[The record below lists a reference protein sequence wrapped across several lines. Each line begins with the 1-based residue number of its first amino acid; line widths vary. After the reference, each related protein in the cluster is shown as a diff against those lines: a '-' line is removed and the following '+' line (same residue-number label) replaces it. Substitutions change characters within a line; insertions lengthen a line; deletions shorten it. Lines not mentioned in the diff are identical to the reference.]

1 MSLNELANNAG
12 IKGSLRTA
20 QLRRWVIQQ
29 CRHHCRDLLDACC
42 CSEAVRL
49 GWNQE
54 SNFEEF
60 ASALIRRA
68 RLAIRREKRR
78 QVLVCT
84 HFLVGFRRRHSSPR
98 QFESLLMLSSS
109 SSLSCHNFK
118 KAHFCRRR
126 LKAFLHTKVVV
137 LIPLTIASKSSVVC
151 SILFR

>member
-1 MSLNELANNAG
+1 MGDSAMPPSLSRSPRRMFA
-12 IKGSLRTA
+12 RR
-20 QLRRWVIQQ
+20 QLGW
-29 CRHHCRDLLDACC
+29 
-42 CSEAVRL
+42 

-60 ASALIRRA
+60 ASTLIRRA
-68 RLAIRREKRR
+68 RLAIRREEEASSCLYAFPRR
-78 QVLVCT
+78 I
-84 HFLVGFRRRHSSPR
+84 RRRHSSPR

-109 SSLSCHNFK
+109 SSLASCHNFK
-118 KAHFCRRR
+118 KAHFCRRRR